1 MPVLANFEPYA
12 FSASKFIEFNY
23 DTSLL
28 RSQGV
33 LLLLFL
39 ILLIFMVVMIII
51 DRVKPGILGNLVTRI
66 RYRNITDL
74 FSICSLPLLIFCFRA
89 GYSQPSDIAF
99 SSIIVILII
108 GYLAMSS
115 YLLIT
120 AKTLK

>member
-1 MPVLANFEPYA
+1 MYA
-12 FSASKFIEFNY
+12 FSASKFIEFNH

-33 LLLLFL
+33 LLIVFLVLL
-39 ILLIFMVVMIII
+39 ILMVVLTIINK
-51 DRVKPGILGNLVTRI
+51 VKSELLVNLVCRI
-66 RYRNITDL
+66 KFRNITDL
-74 FSICSLPLLIFCFRA
+74 FSICSLPLLIFCFRTSH
-89 GYSQPSDIAF
+89 SQPADIAF
-99 SSIIVILII
+99 SAITVILII